1 MQAVEPPSL
10 MECLRANGEPAMVTS
25 RDRTRA
31 GGHSRGSAPPASSI
45 LRALG
50 DFGEA
55 SGSLETPYFTGTNT
69 ASEQFVAAR
78 VGGADEPLRGGG
90 FSCRSWSSAGLAWLE
105 GTNVDEVSRWHTG
118 LGRTLL
124 MQQIKEAFPGSR
136 SGGN

>member
-10 MECLRANGEPAMVTS
+10 MECLRANGEPATVTS

-50 DFGEA
+50 GFGEA
-55 SGSLETPYFTGTNT
+55 SGSLETPYFTRTKT

-90 FSCRSWSSAGLAWLE
+90 FPAGHGQVPVEPGWKGPMSMRFPDGTLALE
-105 GTNVDEVSRWHTG
+105 EHS
-118 LGRTLL
+118 
-124 MQQIKEAFPGSR
+124 
-136 SGGN
+136 